1 MNIKDEKTVSWTETK
16 KILSEKE
23 KSRELVYEQK
33 NALEHLRK
41 FCKLSEKKYETM
53 IEELKKIEKLKDRHI
68 VSIINFLPDNQN
80 DLRILFANDRL
91 VLTDDDKRKILK
103 IVKDNK

>member
-1 MNIKDEKTVSWTETK
+1 MEIKNEKVLNWFEAK
-16 KILSEKE
+16 KILMEKE

-41 FCKLSEKKYETM
+41 FCKLSAKKYNAM
-53 IEELKKIEKLKDRHI
+53 LKELEKMEKLKVKHI
-68 VSIINFLPDNQN
+68 AAIINFLPKNQE
-80 DLRILFANDRL
+80 DLRVLFSNERI
-91 VLTDDDKRKILK
+91 VLGDDDKRKILK

>member
-1 MNIKDEKTVSWTETK
+1 MNVKDEKVVSWAEAK

-23 KSRELVYEQK
+23 KTRELVYEQK

-41 FCKLSEKKYETM
+41 FCKLPEKKYEKM
-53 IEELKKIEKLKDRHI
+53 IEDLKAIEKLKERHI
-68 VSIINFLPDNQN
+68 VSIINFLPENQN
-80 DLRILFANDRL
+80 DLRVLFANERL
-91 VLTDDDKRKILK
+91 VLNDDDKRKILK